1 MRKWIHRIIDFLYD
15 SIDQHIGAFAGQSTF
30 FIFLSIFPL
39 VSILLSLTPY
49 LPFTEEQITD
59 LLVRVMP
66 PDLAGYARD
75 LISDIYSNGV
85 PTMTF
90 FSAVIGLWSAAKGIM
105 AIRNGLNEI
114 YHSREKRNYLVI
126 RGISAI
132 YTLIFIFIFVLL
144 TLGNLFGRQIY
155 TSIVEK
161 YGADAPGLFDL
172 IIRLRGVGSFIV
184 IFIMLWLMYTLMP
197 SRKLQFRYQAP
208 GAVFTAGAWA
218 LVTWLFSYFIEY
230 AMNRSA
236 MYGSLTTI
244 ITILFW
250 LYVMVNMIFIG
261 AQLNEFLYLY
271 VYKERVE
278 QRAERKRKIKAMR
291 KAKRVEKSRRHHRGP
306 ELTEKEIL
314 EGEGV
319 VSELEQEDLDRTMEK
334 TGEPAE
340 ISREDAAQ
348 PADENGEDTARPA
361 EMNGE
366 DTVTTSASDES

>member
-75 LISDIYSNGV
+75 VISDIYSNGV

-278 QRAERKRKIKAMR
+278 QRAEKKRKIKAMR
-291 KAKRVEKSRRHHRGP
+291 KAKRAEKSRRHHRGP

>member
-39 VSILLSLTPY
+39 LSILLSLTPY

-66 PDLAGYARD
+66 SDLAGYARD

-155 TSIVEK
+155 RSIVEK
-161 YGADAPGLFDL
+161 YGAEAPGFFDL
-172 IIRLRGVGSFIV
+172 IMRLRGVGSFIV
-184 IFIMLWLMYTLMP
+184 IFFMLWLMYTLMP

-208 GAVFTAGAWA
+208 GAVFTSGAWA

-230 AMNRSA
+230 AMNRST

-278 QRAERKRKIKAMR
+278 RRAEKKRKIKAMK
-291 KAKRVEKSRRHHRGP
+291 KAKRAERSRWHHRGP
-306 ELTEKEIL
+306 ALTEKEIL
-314 EGEGV
+314 EEEGV
-319 VSELEQEDLDRTMEK
+319 VSELEEEDLAEEAEK
-334 TGEPAE
+334 VAPEPEDWKAE
-340 ISREDAAQ
+340 NSSEQ
-348 PADENGEDTARPA
+348 EEEKADSKKE
-361 EMNGE
+361 
-366 DTVTTSASDES
+366 ES